1 MPEQTPTPPPR
12 DNLRGILWMALFT
25 LCMSAMHAAVRHVSG
40 DLHPFEIAF
49 FRLLF
54 GFVIVLPWFIKLGWA
69 PLKTR
74 RFGLMSLRG
83 VLNLTC
89 MMAFF
94 FALSITPLAEV
105 TALMFSAP
113 IFATVLAMAVFG
125 ERAGAR
131 RWTAIAFGFAGTLV
145 VLQPGFGTIGLG
157 PVLVLF
163 AAFGWGICM
172 VIIKSLGKTESSVTI
187 ITYMSLVMTPLSLIP
202 ALWVWQWPTDWQW
215 VWLLVIGLLG
225 GAGQMSMTEAL
236 RAAETHAVAPVDFLK
251 LIWISVIAFLAF
263 GEVPGPYTW
272 IGGVMIFGA
281 TAFIAWRE
289 HVLRSAPLPR
299 LETT

>member
-1 MPEQTPTPPPR
+1 MPEQTPAPPPR

-157 PVLVLF
+157 RFWCCSPPSVG
-163 AAFGWGICM
+163 ASAW
-172 VIIKSLGKTESSVTI
+172 SS
-187 ITYMSLVMTPLSLIP
+187 SSP
-202 ALWVWQWPTDWQW
+202 
-215 VWLLVIGLLG
+215 
-225 GAGQMSMTEAL
+225 
-236 RAAETHAVAPVDFLK
+236 
-251 LIWISVIAFLAF
+251 
-263 GEVPGPYTW
+263 
-272 IGGVMIFGA
+272 
-281 TAFIAWRE
+281 
-289 HVLRSAPLPR
+289 
-299 LETT
+299 

>member
-1 MPEQTPTPPPR
+1 MPEATTAPPPR

-74 RFGLMSLRG
+74 RFGLLSLRG
-83 VLNLTC
+83 VLNLAC

-131 RWTAIAFGFAGTLV
+131 RWIAIAFGFAGTIV
-145 VLQPGFGTIGLG
+145 VLRPGFGSIGLG
-157 PVLVLF
+157 PMLVLF

-172 VIIKSLGKTESSVTI
+172 VIIKSLGRTESSVTI
-187 ITYMSLVMTPLSLIP
+187 IAYMSLIMTPLSLIP

-215 VWLLVIGLLG
+215 GWLLVIGLL
-225 GAGQMSMTEAL
+225 TLE
-236 RAAETHAVAPVDFLK
+236 
-251 LIWISVIAFLAF
+251 
-263 GEVPGPYTW
+263 W
-272 IGGVMIFGA
+272 IGRRMIQL
-281 TAFIAWRE
+281 I
-289 HVLRSAPLPR
+289 
-299 LETT
+299 

>member
-1 MPEQTPTPPPR
+1 MPEQTPAPPPR
-12 DNLRGILWMALFT
+12 DSLRGILWMALFT

-54 GFVIVLPWFIKLGWA
+54 GFVIVLPWFIKLGWV

-83 VLNLTC
+83 ALNLTC

-113 IFATVLAMAVFG
+113 IFATVIAMAVFG

-145 VLQPGFGTIGLG
+145 VLPPGFGTIGLG
-157 PVLVLF
+157 PFLALF
-163 AAFGWGICM
+163 AAFRQHVLHTTTIVTEWS
-172 VIIKSLGKTESSVTI
+172 VILAFSLSVT
-187 ITYMSLVMTPLSLIP
+187 VGLIFGLYP
-202 ALWVWQWPTDWQW
+202 ARRAAYLDP
-215 VWLLVIGLLG
+215 I
-225 GAGQMSMTEAL
+225 EAL
-236 RAAETHAVAPVDFLK
+236 RH
-251 LIWISVIAFLAF
+251 S
-263 GEVPGPYTW
+263 
-272 IGGVMIFGA
+272 
-281 TAFIAWRE
+281 
-289 HVLRSAPLPR
+289 
-299 LETT
+299 

>member
-1 MPEQTPTPPPR
+1 MRDRFNALPPY
-12 DNLRGILWMALFT
+12 LQASVFGVMASI
-25 LCMSAMHAAVRHVSG
+25 SAAIFSVFVRLATEHIDPLQAV
-40 DLHPFEIAF
+40 F
-49 FRLLF
+49 FRNLF
-54 GFVIVLPWFIKLGWA
+54 GLILIAPLAFRSGLA

-145 VLQPGFGTIGLG
+145 VLQPGFETIGLG
-157 PVLVLF
+157 PMLVLF

-251 LIWISVIAFLAF
+251 LIWISVIAFFAF

-281 TAFIAWRE
+281 SAFIAGRE

-299 LETT
+299 VETT